1 MLQNDGQTLTCSLDC
16 KFAGTVHLI
25 ERETY
30 GGKAEDSEYNLRH
43 GKRITALN
51 NIRNPQ
57 NTVKHTHT
65 HTHTHAHTQKHT
77 NIYIHTCTQTNTQ
90 TKTSTWGSIH
100 GTLF

>member
-65 HTHTHAHTQKHT
+65 HTHTCAHTETYKHIYPHMHTNKHT
-77 NIYIHTCTQTNTQ
+77 N
-90 TKTSTWGSIH
+90 
-100 GTLF
+100 